1 VIHRLQLYC
10 FWFLLIA
17 QRGVQV
23 RDLKRRLPSSN
34 RRQRPRE
41 AVKAK
46 PAILGESVRSDPAR
60 ESLHKSELRLG
71 TADRYSGRQGARTPP
86 ACAETSPRQSLT
98 DGAGNP
104 PQRVSQIGS
113 GLI

>member
-1 VIHRLQLYC
+1 LQLYC

-17 QRGVQV
+17 QRLGSSA
-23 RDLKRRLPSSN
+23 RLEAAVACDRS

-46 PAILGESVRSDPAR
+46 PAILGESVRSDPALGR
-60 ESLHKSELRLG
+60 EPS
-71 TADRYSGRQGARTPP
+71 QGRTPSRDRGP
-86 ACAETSPRQSLT
+86 VLGAPRAVEDSTCLRRDKSTIVLT

-104 PQRVSQIGS
+104 PQRVSQVGG